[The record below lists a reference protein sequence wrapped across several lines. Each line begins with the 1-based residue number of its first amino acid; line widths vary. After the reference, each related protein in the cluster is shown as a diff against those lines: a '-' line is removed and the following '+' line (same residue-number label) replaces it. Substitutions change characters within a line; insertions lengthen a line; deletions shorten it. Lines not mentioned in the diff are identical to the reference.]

1 MDEKFN
7 AKIGDFGTAKLV
19 RATVVAQQVTVAP
32 SPFGHK
38 MAETSVDAGLQM
50 AATQGVGTP
59 LWMAPEVL
67 TGGSNYGP
75 KVDVYS

>member
-19 RATVVAQQVTVAP
+19 RATVFAQKAATSSSSARHTT
-32 SPFGHK
+32 S
-38 MAETSVDAGLQM
+38 ETNIDESLQM

-59 LWMAPEVL
+59 LWMAPEVF
-67 TGGSNYGP
+67 TGSNYGP